1 MIECTCARE
10 KILTICD
17 SKKINILK
25 IIIWRFLENREAV
38 NYFYKAGE
46 QKIGLFFTRT
56 FFLFV
61 PQYLPIILSL

>member
-25 IIIWRFLENREAV
+25 KNITYLLFSTKYIIMPFFKKSV
-38 NYFYKAGE
+38 NK
-46 QKIGLFFTRT
+46 
-56 FFLFV
+56 
-61 PQYLPIILSL
+61 

>member
-25 IIIWRFLENREAV
+25 NIYSLHNLHNNLV
-38 NYFYKAGE
+38 LVQPYKV
-46 QKIGLFFTRT
+46 R
-56 FFLFV
+56 
-61 PQYLPIILSL
+61 PP

>member
-25 IIIWRFLENREAV
+25 NIIW
-38 NYFYKAGE
+38 
-46 QKIGLFFTRT
+46 KI
-56 FFLFV
+56 
-61 PQYLPIILSL
+61 SNDSEK

>member
-25 IIIWRFLENREAV
+25 KRYLQILEP
-38 NYFYKAGE
+38 FSWM
-46 QKIGLFFTRT
+46 
-56 FFLFV
+56 FLFLLSTIPEIFTCV
-61 PQYLPIILSL
+61 IILSRRRQLFIVMWSP